1 MSERYEPIDCTSYD
15 QLEDYATRRRQVRIV
30 YRDDSGDEAT
40 IRGRITNLFSE
51 DGQEFL
57 TMDDGTRIRLDAL
70 VSAEGMLGEEK
81 PIPPS

>member
-1 MSERYEPIDCTSYD
+1 MSEHYEPIDCTSYD

-30 YRDDSGDEAT
+30 YKDESGKEAT
-40 IRGRITNLFSE
+40 ARGRITDLLSE
-51 DGQEFL
+51 NGQEFL